1 MQLDVEVLWISKFEY
16 PEGYGIKLHMH
27 NYYQI
32 IYITAG
38 EAVFTVEGNT
48 MLVRKGYWLII
59 KPDHEHGMK
68 KVDKGIVKTLDIKF
82 TINSKEIAEEID
94 RLDTLLTSNDRY
106 VPFILEK
113 IRNEGKYKRYFFNEL
128 TSTYLAEL
136 LVMLV
141 REHLPQK
148 RIENKHSEVIDT
160 DVSSTSKMIIE
171 FINKHFSEKIALKIL
186 ANHLGYNKN
195 YLCMRFKRET
205 GMTINNYIQS
215 YRIYKAKEL
224 ITFSDYDLKQICEK
238 VGFEDIHHFSRIF
251 KNVEGIPPGLYK
263 PKEKDEVGKAVFI
276 KENFVNP
283 DKTEKGI

>member
-1 MQLDVEVLWISKFEY
+1 MQLDIEVLWISKFEY

-32 IYITAG
+32 IYITTG

-59 KPDHEHGMK
+59 KPDQEHGMK

-94 RLDTLLTSNDRY
+94 KLDTLLTSNDRY

-128 TSTYLAEL
+128 TSTYLTEL

-141 REHLPQK
+141 REHLPQE
-148 RIENKHSEVIDT
+148 RIENKHSEVINT

-186 ANHLGYNKN
+186 ANRLGYNKN
-195 YLCMRFKRET
+195 YLCMRFKKET

-251 KNVEGIPPGLYK
+251 KNVEGISPGHYK
-263 PKEKDEVGKAVFI
+263 TKEKDEVGKAVFI
-276 KENFVNP
+276 KENFVNL
-283 DKTEKGI
+283 DKTDKGI